1 MRIYYDCYGQKYCV
15 RAKSIEHLTVHQ
27 AVNQPRVPTTTER
40 HTIKMSDDLS
50 DWVNQ
55 YPVIVTSTYADSYL
69 LYRKNISAYT
79 APPIHSG

>member
-1 MRIYYDCYGQKYCV
+1 
-15 RAKSIEHLTVHQ
+15 
-27 AVNQPRVPTTTER
+27 
-40 HTIKMSDDLS
+40 MSDDLS

-55 YPVIVTSTYADSYL
+55 YPVIVTYTYADSYL